1 MEDYVMLITALRNK
15 KGVTLVE
22 VMIALVILLVVFM
35 GLIQA
40 SLLSVENAATNVLRD
55 EAVRLATET
64 VTALRTGPFDD
75 LDRNDPL
82 PPLPPIPDPASF
94 ILNSSPTANITHQ
107 GNASRL
113 GINTVR
119 TARNLTSS
127 YVVEVTITP
136 LEPAPN
142 TINKRVTVLVEW
154 AWKDRTF
161 AHPLG
166 HPSGPLSHRV
176 DVLLRKTS

>member
-1 MEDYVMLITALRNK
+1 MLQTALRNK

-40 SLLSVENAATNVLRD
+40 SLLTIENTATTALRD

-64 VTALRTGPFDD
+64 VTTLKSGSFDD
-75 LDRNDPL
+75 MDRNPVTN
-82 PPLPPIPDPASF
+82 PDPHMF
-94 ILNSSPTANITHQ
+94 KMSSTGSATEK

-119 TARNLTSS
+119 ASRNLSRN
-127 YVVEVTITP
+127 YVIEVTIVP
-136 LEPAPN
+136 LDNPAN
-142 TINKRVTVLVEW
+142 NKQVTVEVKW
-154 AWKDRTF
+154 DWKERTF
-161 AHPLG
+161 A
-166 HPSGPLSHRV
+166 SGNPYSHKV
-176 DVLLRKTS
+176 VVLLRRT